1 MAEFSKQYVE
11 SYMPDMKWDFDI
23 EEEFDKL
30 NPGEFTSLIC
40 EGFGFVGIQK
50 QLDGS
55 KRFLYRDKKGEIT
68 EVPYEIANENTHRYI
83 LGDEHGSEYERT

>member
-1 MAEFSKQYVE
+1 MAEFSKQYVQN
-11 SYMPDMKWDFDI
+11 YMTEFEEWDFDI

-30 NPGEFTSLIC
+30 QKGEFVSLIC

-55 KRFLYRDKKGEIT
+55 KYFLYRDRKTDKIV
-68 EVPYEIANENTHRYI
+68 EVAYNIADENTHKYF
-83 LGDEHGSEYERT
+83 SE

>member
-11 SYMPDMKWDFDI
+11 NYMPDFGGWDFDI

-30 NPGEFTSLIC
+30 QNGEFVSLIC
-40 EGFGFVGIQK
+40 EGFGFIGIQK

-55 KRFLYRDKKGEIT
+55 KFFLYRDKSDRIV
-68 EVPYEIANENTHRYI
+68 EVPYEIADEGTYSYI
-83 LGDEHGSEYERT
+83 LGED

>member
-1 MAEFSKQYVE
+1 MAEFSKQFVE
-11 SYMPDMKWDFDI
+11 NYMPDTEWDFDI
-23 EEEFDKL
+23 EAEFNKL

-55 KRFLYRDKKGEIT
+55 KYFLYRNSKGEIE
-68 EVPYEIANENTHRYI
+68 EVRYEIADDSTYSYI
-83 LGDEHGSEYERT
+83 LGEN